1 MQKRTAA
8 TVGGVVA
15 AMLLVAGIA
24 WASGSDD
31 SPTSTTTPSTSTSVD
46 DTGSSTSVDDNSS
59 STSPNGSTSTT
70 IEDNTSSTVDD
81 DDTTSST
88 IDDDDHDVNDDRGKD
103 DDDQD
108 DDNKGP
114 GGDDDDDQD
123 DDSKGPGGDDDDAVA
138 VADGVHTYQV
148 AGIGSVTINV
158 TGGNLELANVQAN
171 TGWTTVVDEARSD
184 RIMIKFRN
192 GESEAEFEAELE
204 HGAISID
211 IEQGD

>member
-31 SPTSTTTPSTSTSVD
+31 SPTSTTTPNTSTSVD
-46 DTGSSTSVDDNSS
+46 DNGSSTSVDDNSS
-59 STSPNGSTSTT
+59 STSLNGSTSTT
-70 IEDNTSSTVDD
+70 LEDNTSSTVDD

-88 IDDDDHDVNDDRGKD
+88 IDDDDVNDDRGED
-103 DDDQD
+103 DADQD
-108 DDNKGP
+108 DDNKGH
-114 GGDDDDDQD
+114 GGED
-123 DDSKGPGGDDDDAVA
+123 DDSAVA

-148 AGIGSVTINV
+148 PGAGSVTINV
-158 TGGNLELANVQAN
+158 TGGTLELADVQAN
-171 TGWTTVVDEARSD
+171 TGWTTEVDKAQSD
-184 RIMIKFRN
+184 RIKINFRN

-204 HGAISID
+204 HGAITID

>member
-24 WASGSDD
+24 WASGADD
-31 SPTSTTTPSTSTSVD
+31 SPTSTSTPKTSTTMD
-46 DTGSSTSVDDNSS
+46 DSGSSTSVDDNSS
-59 STSPNGSTSTT
+59 STSLNGSMSTT
-70 IEDNTSSTVDD
+70 IENHTSSTLDD
-81 DDTTSST
+81 DDETTSST
-88 IDDDDHDVNDDRGKD
+88 IDDDDLNDDRGKG

-108 DDNKGP
+108 DDNRGR
-114 GGDDDDDQD
+114 GGDDDA
-123 DDSKGPGGDDDDAVA
+123 AVA

-148 AGIGSVTINV
+148 AGAGSVTINV
-158 TGGNLELANVQAN
+158 TGGHLELADVHAN
-171 TGWTTVVDEARSD
+171 TGWTTEVDKAQSD
-184 RIMIKFRN
+184 RIKIKFRN

-204 HGAISID
+204 HGAITID